1 MPIAGSWGLRMLL
14 LGIDSQFAYIE
25 AVATVLMDAGIGEKW
40 PRPLLS
46 GAVPSVKLAKRP
58 GELFGGKVWKMS
70 AGWWF
75 GTAPRLKSIPVFGG
89 PIIQKFE

>member
-1 MPIAGSWGLRMLL
+1 MMPIADSWGLRMLL

-46 GAVPSVKLAKRP
+46 GAVPRNSRNDRGNCL
-58 GELFGGKVWKMS
+58 GERCGKCLLVGGLEHVLLFRVD
-70 AGWWF
+70 
-75 GTAPRLKSIPVFGG
+75 I
-89 PIIQKFE
+89 